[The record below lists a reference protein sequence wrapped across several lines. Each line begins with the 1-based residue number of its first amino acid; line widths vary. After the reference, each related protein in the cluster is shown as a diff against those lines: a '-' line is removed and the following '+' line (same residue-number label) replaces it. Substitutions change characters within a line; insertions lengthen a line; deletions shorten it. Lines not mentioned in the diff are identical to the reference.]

1 MANQTEIDKAAIA
14 VSTIIDKAKIQVT
27 DDIYAILSKL
37 DNATMIE
44 ALKGLD
50 VATILNNKVAKGL
63 GAYTIAHRKV
73 LESTIGFQGV
83 NASVL
88 TSLIELNQDIL
99 NQSVIRTTASQIK
112 SKIASGIIA
121 GTKPAQIVQQITNA
135 SISTAQVETLVT
147 TSLNTYGRVITNQM
161 MNEAPKSTK
170 YVYIGPVDDATR
182 DDCLDMASAG
192 ALTQDQIISQFGE
205 AVLSDG
211 GGFNCRHKWEIASEE
226 GTRFHEPEAAKDKLE
241 KN

>member
-1 MANQTEIDKAAIA
+1 MANQNDIDKAAIA
-14 VSTIIDKAKIQVT
+14 ISKIIDTAKLQVT
-27 DDIYAILSKL
+27 DDIYLILSEL
-37 DNATMIE
+37 DSAVMIE

-50 VATILNNKVAKGL
+50 IATILNKKVSKGIST
-63 GAYTIAHRKV
+63 YTVAHRKV
-73 LESTIGFQGV
+73 LESTIGFQSV

-99 NQSVIRTTASQIK
+99 NQSVIRTTAAQIK

-135 SISTAQVETLVT
+135 SISTAQVETLVNT
-147 TSLNTYGRVITNQM
+147 TLNTYGRVITNQM
-161 MNEAPKSTK
+161 MNEAPKNTK
-170 YVYIGPVDDATR
+170 YVYVGPVDNATR
-182 DDCLDMASAG
+182 DDCLDMAAAG
-192 ALTQDQIISQFGE
+192 ELTLEQISSQFGE
-205 AVLSDG
+205 GVLSDG

-226 GTRFHEPEAAKDKLE
+226 GTRFHEPEAAKDKIE